1 MFMIHKINGNLRE
14 VLMPRENFL
23 LEAKIAHASIM
34 VHISKKTKIHKYLA
48 CRRVT
53 KSLCSKESPKYKIE
67 SEALNKH

>member
-1 MFMIHKINGNLRE
+1 
-14 VLMPRENFL
+14 MPRENFL
-23 LEAKIAHASIM
+23 LEAKKLHMHLYIM
-34 VHISKKTKIHKYLA
+34 VHVSKKTKIHKYLA